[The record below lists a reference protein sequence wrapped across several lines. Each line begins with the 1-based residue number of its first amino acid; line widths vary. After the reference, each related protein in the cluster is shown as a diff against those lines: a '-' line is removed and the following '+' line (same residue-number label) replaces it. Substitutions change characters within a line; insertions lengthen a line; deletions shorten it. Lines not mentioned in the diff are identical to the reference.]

1 MRNIR
6 CEVRGGNCWSRETQE
21 VRWGREEGP
30 ACAVKTLN
38 TWKTS
43 QDDNKT
49 REEGARGRVG
59 EEVAGG
65 TGSGEW

>member
-6 CEVRGGNCWSRETQE
+6 CEVGGEYCWSRETQK
-21 VRWGREEGP
+21 VRRGCEEGP
-30 ACAVKTLN
+30 ACAVKTIN
-38 TWKTS
+38 TWKPI

-49 REEGARGRVG
+49 QEEGGRGSVG
-59 EEVAGG
+59 KEVAGG